1 MNRGVSPPK
10 KKNRPPWM
18 AVENLL
24 AQYFYLR
31 EGFSRIGR
39 TPQKNVGGKPG
50 RFWKIKK
57 GGSTQ
62 SRPNLTNHH
71 YKEPG

>member
-1 MNRGVSPPK
+1 
-10 KKNRPPWM
+10 M

-24 AQYFYLR
+24 AHYFYLHSD
-31 EGFSRIGR
+31 FVNMGR
-39 TPQKNVGGKPG
+39 TPQKKIESVVG
-50 RFWKIKK
+50 IKK

-71 YKEPG
+71 YKEPT

>member
-1 MNRGVSPPK
+1 MRFSIQQVHENK
-10 KKNRPPWM
+10 KTAPPWV

-24 AQYFYLR
+24 AGLFIRYTT
-31 EGFSRIGR
+31 GNCMGR
-39 TPQKNVGGKPG
+39 NPQKVFPLDKQ
-50 RFWKIKK
+50 K

-71 YKEPG
+71 YKEPW